1 MARFIKI
8 IVSELRITL
17 FFFCFL
23 IVGKKFFD
31 LNGKFLIKNKD
42 ERSKRDII
50 PYKILNW
57 ICKKFEI
64 ANPTDF

>member
-50 PYKILNW
+50 PYKLLN
-57 ICKKFEI
+57 
-64 ANPTDF
+64 